1 MTPRD
6 FLPLVITLVV
16 AFCAG
21 FWLKSSALAWL
32 SVFAFI
38 IALIRAGR
46 GGHGDAEAF
55 GYAIIAIILAWITFY
70 FSTSQ
75 HWVGD
80 LFGSFLK
87 EFVLR

>member
-16 AFCAG
+16 AFCVG

-38 IALIRAGR
+38 ITLIRASR
-46 GGHGDAEAF
+46 GYGGDAEAL
-55 GYAIIAIILAWITFY
+55 GYTIIAIIVAWITYY

-80 LFGSFLK
+80 LFGYLMK
-87 EFVLR
+87 EFILR

>member
-1 MTPRD
+1 MTPKE
-6 FLPLVITLVV
+6 FWVLVATIVI

-32 SVFAFI
+32 SI
-38 IALIRAGR
+38 LALVIGWIRINTSD
-46 GGHGDAEAF
+46 DAEVF
-55 GYAIIAIILAWITFY
+55 VFAIIAIIVAWITFY

-80 LFGSFLK
+80 LFGYSMK
-87 EFVLR
+87 EFILR